1 MDLSYCLMSVIK
13 LLLYLSILYKSLI
26 VSLCTSIFGSW
37 STVHISYSAGINVFI
52 NSCWY
57 TLYIR
62 DDYLNVLFEYFVL
75 LYDCFDANDCHDRIV
90 LGWSMFMF
98 GSSAFDF
105 SMFSVWRFN
114 DSILFLGASSSNSSF
129 FLVLNCMLL
138 GFVFHIITGYLW
150 NVLQVLHVLLT
161 LPKWINGSFFIGR
174 YVFPVS
180 MYSQNFEVQCYNSE
194 QEIEYRLWTGT
205 SINY

>member
-1 MDLSYCLMSVIK
+1 MKHKYTWLFHIVLWVSLSYYYIYQFYTN
-13 LLLYLSILYKSLI
+13 LLTISI

-62 DDYLNVLFEYFVL
+62 DDCLNVLFEYFVL

-114 DSILFLGASSSNSSF
+114 YSILFLGASSSNSSF

-150 NVLQVLHVLLT
+150 SVLQVLHVYWT

-174 YVFPVS
+174 
-180 MYSQNFEVQCYNSE
+180 
-194 QEIEYRLWTGT
+194 
-205 SINY
+205 